1 MELEVKVFMEKNLRM
16 KISNQDILVEVFFQ
30 WLMLVRILM
39 EVSSL
44 LILRKLLILMVLLI
58 YNF

>member
-16 KISNQDILVEVFFQ
+16 RISNQDILVEVFFQ
-30 WLMLVRILM
+30 WQMLVRILM

-44 LILRKLLILMVLLI
+44 SILRKPLILMVFFI
-58 YNF
+58 